1 MQLATANPVRLVAL
15 VGMIGRARGRRLR
28 GEDHHR
34 RREQHP
40 SSSQPKLLHA
50 SVGHRLHRTTPSHTT
65 RKPGRPHARPARA
78 VAANGLPRAVADALV
93 RNPVVVVSVVAPRG
107 AVDDVA
113 VREAQAGAAAAHA
126 GFVRVD
132 AFRQSQI
139 APLQAKLGIKDDP
152 ALIVLRRPVT
162 VSFEV
167 SGFVD
172 RATVVQAVADA
183 RAAAAAAS

>member
-1 MQLATANPVRLVAL
+1 MQIASANPVRLVAL
-15 VGMIGRARGRRLR
+15 VGVTAALAAGVFVVKSTAG
-28 GEDHHR
+28 GA
-34 RREQHP
+34 
-40 SSSQPKLLHA
+40 SSSTSSSEPKLLHA
-50 SVGHRLHRTTPSHTT
+50 TVGHRVHRTTVRHTT
-65 RKPGRPHARPARA
+65 RKHARPARA

-93 RNPVVVVSVVAPRG
+93 RNSVVVVSVVAPRG
-107 AVDDVA
+107 AVDGIA

-139 APLQAKLGIKDDP
+139 APLQAKVGIKDAP

-183 RAAAAAAS
+183 RAAAAAR

>member
-1 MQLATANPVRLVAL
+1 MKLASANPVRLVAL
-15 VGMIGRARGRRLR
+15 VGMTAALAAGVFVLKTTTG
-28 GEDHHR
+28 GGSST
-34 RREQHP
+34 

-65 RKPGRPHARPARA
+65 QKPGRPHARPAHA

-93 RNPVVVVSVVAPRG
+93 RNAVVVVSVVAPRG